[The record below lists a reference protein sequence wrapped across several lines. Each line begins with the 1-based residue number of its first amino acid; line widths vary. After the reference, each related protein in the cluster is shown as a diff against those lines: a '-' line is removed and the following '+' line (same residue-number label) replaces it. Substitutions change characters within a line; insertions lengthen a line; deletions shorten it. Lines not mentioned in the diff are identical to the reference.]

1 MWRRSWWLVLLGGL
15 LWAGCDRTA
24 RQPIAF
30 NHQLHVYN
38 NVPCLVCHASAASG
52 QGAGLPGV
60 VVCRRCHEDVLYE
73 SPEEAKIR
81 VAASS
86 GHDLQWLP
94 VYALKSFVYFS
105 HRRHVML
112 GKLECRAC
120 HGDVDM
126 RSRPFEPGARP
137 FGGRDGMAACITCHE
152 ESHSAYAGVD
162 CVNCHR

>member
-1 MWRRSWWLVLLGGL
+1 MWRRSWWFVLLVGFVL
-15 LWAGCDRTA
+15 VGCGRA
-24 RQPIAF
+24 SRQPIAF
-30 NHQLHVYN
+30 NHRLHVYN
-38 NVPCLVCHASAASG
+38 NVPCLVCHATAASG
-52 QGAGLPGV
+52 QGAGLPRV
-60 VVCRRCHEDVLYE
+60 AVCRRCHEDVLYE
-73 SPEEAKIR
+73 SAEKAKIR
-81 VAASS
+81 VAAAS
-86 GHDLQWLP
+86 GRDLPWRP

-105 HRRHVML
+105 HRRHVTL

-137 FGGRDGMAACITCHE
+137 FGGRDGMAACIACHE